1 MCASWRGRSFV
12 GIVVA
17 GELIVGL
24 RVVRFD
30 MNIGEIGAAS
40 EVDGQC
46 RAAPAQT
53 VTAREDVGNRGG
65 TRRAARACFV
75 DGGPQLSR
83 AVVVEQK
90 QELGG
95 LRSRRLTA
103 REGGIEQSLDL
114 GGGAGEPAVTGTA
127 RGLALVFQKRHLVGG
142 VFDPL
147 VTIVASYVARDLS
160 RAVQKAHFG
169 VRGGERQR
177 A

>member
-1 MCASWRGRSFV
+1 MCASWRGRSLV

-24 RVVRFD
+24 RVMGFD
-30 MNIGEIGAAS
+30 MNIGEIRAAG

-65 TRRAARACFV
+65 TRRAAFERFLN
-75 DGGPQLSR
+75 GGSQFGG
-83 AVVVEQK
+83 AVIVEQK

-95 LRSRRLTA
+95 LRSRRLPA

-114 GGGAGEPAVTGTA
+114 GDGAGEPAVTGA
-127 RGLALVFQKRHLVGG
+127 
-142 VFDPL
+142 
-147 VTIVASYVARDLS
+147 
-160 RAVQKAHFG
+160 
-169 VRGGERQR
+169 
-177 A
+177 